1 MNKIL
6 RISMIAVLA
15 LIANFSFGQDA
26 IFTETFDN
34 CAGKGGNDGIWAG
47 ISGNKDLSD
56 DYTDN
61 AGWVGTKATAG
72 SKCAI
77 MGTSKAAGKIIS
89 PSISGIKGDATLKIK
104 VGAWKDD
111 GTKIKLS
118 TSNGTLEANTAT
130 ISNENFAE
138 ITLYITNITADFK
151 ITFEA
156 NSASKNRFF
165 LDEVKVYKGKLP
177 KQEITYTDVPSVKDL
192 LANYTKATSNLN
204 LKLTNAKVLY
214 VNNYNG
220 TVNTYVREGDAAI
233 ELRTLGFNMPV
244 NSTITGTVKVDL
256 ALSSG
261 VPYLAKNAG
270 TTDEDLTI
278 QESTEAAKP
287 IVATVA
293 DIVANKYMNDLV
305 LIKNFKFSKEEYQ
318 TGKYNYYANDG
329 DSKIMIYD
337 KFSTPEDN
345 NAKIG
350 GVANLTEG
358 ETYSVKGI
366 FGAIFKNVQ
375 EVIPIEA
382 ISTTTGINNITTDA
396 TLENAPAYN
405 LAGQKV
411 GKAYKGVVIK
421 AGKKFIQK

>member
-15 LIANFSFGQDA
+15 LIANVSFGQDA

-34 CAGKGGNDGIWAG
+34 CAGKGGNDGIWAS

-77 MGTSKAAGKIIS
+77 MGTAKVAGKIIS

-220 TVNTYVREGDAAI
+220 TVNTYVREDDAAI

-244 NSTITGTVKVDL
+244 NSTISGTVKVNY
-256 ALSSG
+256 AVNNG
-261 VPYLAKNAG
+261 VPYLKANDA
-270 TTDEDLTI
+270 TNDESLTI
-278 QESTEAAKP
+278 QESTEEAQP

-293 DIVANKYMNDLV
+293 DIVAKKYINDLV
-305 LIKNFKFSKEEYQ
+305 IIKDVKFTKESV
-318 TGKYNYYANDG
+318 TSGTSTRTNYYINDG
-329 DSKIMIYD
+329 DQKVQLYD
-337 KFSTPEDN
+337 KFKVSDLAT
-345 NAKIG
+345 
-350 GVANLTEG
+350 LTDG
-358 ETYSVKGI
+358 ETYTVQGL
-366 FGAIFKNVQ
+366 FGAMYNNVP
-375 EVIPIEA
+375 EILMTKKVAE
-382 ISTTTGINNITTDA
+382 TTGISNITTDA
-396 TLENAPAYN
+396 TLENAPAFN

-421 AGKKFIQK
+421 AGKKFVQK

>member
-34 CAGKGGNDGIWAG
+34 CDGKGGNDGIWAN

-104 VGAWKDD
+104 VGAWKED

-204 LKLTNAKVLY
+204 LKLTNAKVIY
-214 VNNYNG
+214 VNEFKG

-233 ELRTLGFNMPV
+233 ELRTLGFDMPV
-244 NSTITGTVKVDL
+244 NSTISGTVKVDY
-256 ALSSG
+256 AVNNG
-261 VPYLAKNAG
+261 IPYLKANDATKA
-270 TTDEDLTI
+270 EALTI
-278 QESTEAAKP
+278 TTSTEEAQP

-293 DIVANKYMNDLV
+293 DILAKKYINDLV
-305 LIKNFKFSKEEYQ
+305 IIKDVTFKKEVSGTY
-318 TGKYNYYANDG
+318 TNYFIYDG
-329 DSKIMIYD
+329 DQKVQLYD
-337 KFSTPEDN
+337 KFQVSDLAT
-345 NAKIG
+345 
-350 GVANLTEG
+350 LTDG
-358 ETYSVKGI
+358 ETYTVQGL
-366 FGAIFKNVQ
+366 FGQIFKDVP
-375 EVIPIEA
+375 EILMTKKVAE
-382 ISTTTGINNITTDA
+382 TTGINNITTDA
-396 TLENAPAYN
+396 TLENAPAFN

-421 AGKKFIQK
+421 AGKKFVQK

>member
-26 IFTETFDN
+26 IFTETFDK
-34 CAGKGGNDGIWAG
+34 CAGKGGNDGIWTN
-47 ISGNKDLSD
+47 ISGNKNLSD

-77 MGTSKAAGKIIS
+77 IGASKAAGKIIS

-104 VGAWKDD
+104 VGAWKGD

-118 TSNGTLEANTAT
+118 TSNGTLEAKTAT
-130 ISNENFAE
+130 ISNEKFAE

-156 NSASKNRFF
+156 NVASKNRFF

-177 KQEITYTDVPSVKDL
+177 KPEITYTDVPSVKDL
-192 LANYTKATSNLN
+192 LTNYTKATTNLN

-214 VNNYNG
+214 VNTYNG

-244 NSTITGTVKVDL
+244 NSTISGTVKVDL
-256 ALSSG
+256 DYSYG
-261 VPYLAKNAG
+261 VPYLKANDA
-270 TTDEDLTI
+270 TNDESLTI
-278 QESTEAAKP
+278 QESTEEAQP

-293 DIVANKYMNDLV
+293 DIIAKKYINDLV
-305 LIKNFKFSKEEYQ
+305 IIKDVKFTKEKV
-318 TGKYNYYANDG
+318 TSGTSTRTNYYINDG
-329 DSKIMIYD
+329 DQKVQLYD
-337 KFSTPEDN
+337 KFQVSD
-345 NAKIG
+345 
-350 GVANLTEG
+350 LTTLTDG
-358 ETYSVKGI
+358 ETYTVQGL
-366 FGAIFKNVQ
+366 FGQIFKDVP
-375 EVIPIEA
+375 EILMTKKVAE
-382 ISTTTGINNITTDA
+382 TTGINNITTDA
-396 TLENAPAYN
+396 TLENAPAFN

-421 AGKKFIQK
+421 AGKKFVQK

>member
-6 RISMIAVLA
+6 RISMIALLA

-26 IFTETFDN
+26 IFTETFDK
-34 CAGKGGNDGIWAG
+34 CAGKGGNDGIWTN
-47 ISGNKDLSD
+47 ISGNKALSD

-77 MGTSKAAGKIIS
+77 IGASKAAGKIIS

-104 VGAWKDD
+104 VGAWKGD

-118 TSNGTLEANTAT
+118 TSNGTLEAKTAT
-130 ISNENFAE
+130 ISNEKFAE

-156 NSASKNRFF
+156 NVASKNRFF

-177 KQEITYTDVPSVKDL
+177 KPEITYTDVPSVKDL
-192 LANYTKATSNLN
+192 LTNYTKATTNLN

-233 ELRTLGFNMPV
+233 ELRTLGFDMPA
-244 NSTITGTVKVDL
+244 NSTISGTVKVDL
-256 ALSSG
+256 DYSYG
-261 VPYLAKNAG
+261 VPYIKANDA
-270 TTDEDLTI
+270 TNDESLTI
-278 QESTEAAKP
+278 QESTEEAQP
-287 IVATVA
+287 VVATVA
-293 DIVANKYMNDLV
+293 DIIAKKYINDLV
-305 LIKNFKFSKEEYQ
+305 IIKDVKFTKESV
-318 TGKYNYYANDG
+318 TSGTSTRTNYYINDG
-329 DSKIMIYD
+329 DKKVQLYD
-337 KFSTPEDN
+337 KFQVSDLAT
-345 NAKIG
+345 
-350 GVANLTEG
+350 LTDG
-358 ETYSVKGI
+358 ETYTVQGL
-366 FGAIFKNVQ
+366 FGQIYNNVP
-375 EVIPIEA
+375 EILMTKKVAE
-382 ISTTTGINNITTDA
+382 TTGINNITNDA
-396 TLENAPAYN
+396 TLENAPAFN